1 MFRAH
6 TIEDM
11 NIRNIAVGLIAIGSV
26 FVFLTQS
33 TGAVTEITPEKI
45 EQIKTHC
52 TQNQASLNRLHQTD
66 AFLRTNRGELYR
78 TIADK
83 LMVPL
88 NRRLASH
95 QLDAGQLLGITA
107 KLNDEYRIF
116 FNAYTQYDNA
126 MTKLLAINCSREPVA
141 FYTALVDAREKRAEL
156 SDSNQK
162 IQEHVRTYGTEFGE
176 FKKNFEA
183 NK

>member
-1 MFRAH
+1 
-6 TIEDM
+6 M
-11 NIRNIAVGLIAIGSV
+11 NIRNIAVGLIAVGSV
-26 FVFLTQS
+26 FVFFTQS

-45 EQIKTHC
+45 EKIKTNC

-107 KLNDEYRIF
+107 NLNDEYRIF
-116 FNAYTQYDNA
+116 FDAYT
-126 MTKLLAINCSREPVA
+126 
-141 FYTALVDAREKRAEL
+141 
-156 SDSNQK
+156 
-162 IQEHVRTYGTEFGE
+162 
-176 FKKNFEA
+176 
-183 NK
+183 